1 MSFILDA
8 LKKSEIERQ
17 RQNVPGL
24 MDTGPAPRRPRFPVW
39 AMALAALLAVNLAV
53 LVIVLARGG
62 WPSLSG
68 RPTAE
73 TQAAAP
79 AASGAVSATAGAAPS
94 VAAAGPAPAAPT
106 TPLASASSA
115 SSPAPT
121 PLPQSVSVPP
131 AAAAAAPAAADSN
144 PPDHHFSPM
153 DAAPPVYAPEIP
165 ADSGPSAGSSPAPR
179 GREHDPLLTSREDKA
194 DQEVLPTISE
204 LDLTGANALP
214 DLHLDVH
221 VYATKPAE
229 RFVYINMRKYQ
240 EGNTLAEGPVL
251 ERIRRDGV
259 VLDYRGVRFLLPRQ

>member
-39 AMALAALLAVNLAV
+39 AMALAVLLAVNLAV

-62 WPSLSG
+62 WPSLSA
-68 RPTAE
+68 RPAAE
-73 TQAAAP
+73 THAAAP

-94 VAAAGPAPAAPT
+94 VAAAGPASAAPT
-106 TPLASASSA
+106 TPLASTSSA
-115 SSPAPT
+115 SSQA
-121 PLPQSVSVPP
+121 PLPQSVP
-131 AAAAAAPAAADSN
+131 ARPSAAAAAPAAADSN
-144 PPDHHFSPM
+144 PPAHHFSPM

-165 ADSGPSAGSSPAPR
+165 ADSGPPAGASPAQR